1 MIKES
6 LEIFQQ
12 LFLEK
17 GDQFILDTYV
27 PKDGTYLLVN
37 INTGIIEKKLDILT
51 KNIQGRKEIIGDH
64 DKDYDFI
71 KNCDYLGDLIQMN
84 KSMDS
89 KKIIHSNQLYA
100 FYVKKE
106 SIREKKLTSEII
118 WNYRNIIENPKE
130 KYKGKGKEIYEN
142 IEKNLPKLEKKTV
155 GNIFSWIEKNVNE
168 NLLLEDKRKD
178 YLKIFFITEDR
189 EKSLQSMK
197 EEHKRYILPNIYN
210 SNDYNVKINEE
221 IWGLSSNNMGL
232 NSKKPYL
239 EHKTRKNSVPYL
251 INMEEALLQYKL
263 YRYLL
268 SLAKM
273 GKIYIYITEN
283 KIVAQTPNNFPPIG
297 ARYLLKIGYSKE
309 VEIKSFHTLSYQDKK
324 NYILHFEKIIPIPKN
339 IPSEFD
345 YGNLD
350 FITLMEY
357 SNKIFFNKMLFSIS
371 LNHDFELE
379 IKNLKWK
386 RFIVKYRNAFYQL
399 KEFYNDDLLKKQI
412 SNMWF
417 DAVKIS
423 IENGFIIKAKHQMN
437 FGLSLEKMLHGRSE
451 IMEKTLNVREKFV
464 EHLLLKSNWQYSS
477 DEEYL
482 YAIGQVLGYINMKRN
497 SKNKNMTF
505 LLRSCSTKNIEI
517 LKERL
522 KNLFLKYSYHIEPNT
537 RLAKAIGNILLYNPS
552 HLDLSFIIA
561 GFLSDL
567 AFFYKKEET
576 INE

>member
-399 KEFYNDDLLKKQI
+399 KEFYNDDLLKNKFQI
-412 SNMWF
+412 C
-417 DAVKIS
+417 
-423 IENGFIIKAKHQMN
+423 
-437 FGLSLEKMLHGRSE
+437 GLMPS
-451 IMEKTLNVREKFV
+451 KF
-464 EHLLLKSNWQYSS
+464 L
-477 DEEYL
+477 
-482 YAIGQVLGYINMKRN
+482 
-497 SKNKNMTF
+497 
-505 LLRSCSTKNIEI
+505 
-517 LKERL
+517 
-522 KNLFLKYSYHIEPNT
+522 
-537 RLAKAIGNILLYNPS
+537 
-552 HLDLSFIIA
+552 
-561 GFLSDL
+561 
-567 AFFYKKEET
+567 
-576 INE
+576 

>member
-71 KNCDYLGDLIQMN
+71 KNCDYLGDLIEMN
-84 KSMDS
+84 KSIDS

-118 WNYRNIIENPKE
+118 RNYRNIIENPKE

-142 IEKNLPKLEKKTV
+142 IEKTLPKLEKERID
-155 GNIFSWIEKNVNE
+155 NIFSWIEKNVNE

-178 YLKIFFITEDR
+178 YLKIFFITENR
-189 EKSLQSMK
+189 EKTLQSMK
-197 EEHKRYILPNIYN
+197 NEHKRYILPNIYN

-221 IWGLSSNNMGL
+221 IWGLPSNNMGL
-232 NSKKPYL
+232 PPKKLYL
-239 EHKTRKNSVPYL
+239 KHKTRKNFVPYL
-251 INMEEALLQYKL
+251 INMEEALLQHKL

-273 GKIYIYITEN
+273 GKIHIYITED
-283 KIVAQTPNNFPPIG
+283 KIVPQTPNNFPPIG
-297 ARYLLKIGYSKE
+297 ARYLLKTGYSKE
-309 VEIKSFHTLSYQDKK
+309 VEIKSFHILSYQDKK
-324 NYILHFEKIIPIPKN
+324 DYILHFEKIIPLPKK
-339 IPSEFD
+339 IPSEFN

-350 FITLMEY
+350 FITLIEY

-386 RFIVKYRNAFYQL
+386 RFIIKYRNAFYQL
-399 KEFYNDDLLKKQI
+399 KEFYNDGLLKKQI
-412 SNMWF
+412 SSMWF

-437 FGLSLEKMLHGRSE
+437 FGLSLERMLHGRSE
-451 IMEKTLNVREKFV
+451 IMEKTLNVREEFI
-464 EHLLLKSNWQYSS
+464 EHLLSKENWQYSS

-497 SKNKNMTF
+497 TKNKNMTF

-522 KNLFLKYSYHIEPNT
+522 KNLFLKYSYHIESNT
-537 RLAKAIGNILLYNPS
+537 KLSKAIGNILLYNPS
-552 HLDLSFIIA
+552 QLDLSFIIA

-567 AFFYKKEET
+567 AFFYKKEEV